1 MKQFVVI
8 GLGRFGSSVA
18 KTLNKKG
25 CEVLAIDSDYEKVQ
39 AFSNEVTHVV
49 QADATDKESLRSVGV
64 NNFDVAVVSIGENK
78 HANILA
84 TLILKE
90 LGVEYVVSKAQD
102 ELHGKLLDKV
112 GADEIVHPERD
123 MGIRIANNLVSA
135 NVLDYMELAPH
146 YSITEFIASEEFCG
160 KNLKQLNL
168 REKYGVNIIAIMS
181 DSFEE
186 EINLS
191 PTAEYVVKE
200 DDVLVIIGHDDDLK
214 KLKKED

>member
-18 KTLNKKG
+18 KTLNQKG
-25 CEVLAIDSDYEKVQ
+25 CEVLAIDNDYETVQ

-49 QADATDKESLRSVGV
+49 QADATDKDSLRSVGV
-64 NNFDVAVVSIGENK
+64 NNFDAAVVSIGENK

-102 ELHGKLLDKV
+102 SLHAKLLDKV
-112 GADEIVHPERD
+112 GSDKIVHPERD
-123 MGIRIANNLVSA
+123 MGIRVANNLVSA
-135 NVLDYMELAPH
+135 NVLDYMELAPN
-146 YSITEFIASEEFCG
+146 YSITELIAGDELVN
-160 KNLKQLNL
+160 KNLKDLKL
-168 REKYGVNIIAIMS
+168 REKYGVNVIAIMS
-181 DSFEE
+181 ESFTE

-191 PTAEYVVKE
+191 PQADYEINEGDILVV
-200 DDVLVIIGHDDDLK
+200 IGHDDNLNR
-214 KLKKED
+214 LRKE